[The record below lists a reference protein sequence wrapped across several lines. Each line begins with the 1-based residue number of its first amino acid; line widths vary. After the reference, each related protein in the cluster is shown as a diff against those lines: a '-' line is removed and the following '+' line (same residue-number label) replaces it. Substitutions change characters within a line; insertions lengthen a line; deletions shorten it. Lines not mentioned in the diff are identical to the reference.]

1 MYDRTQEAGNMK
13 RSFPVALIIFT
24 LVVFGYGGGAQ
35 AQIENTYYAEHVKI
49 LVEDTD
55 CLTENSTN
63 ISVVVTNNSVDD
75 IKIIKLTCHVYQG
88 CCQVD
93 FSSVYFNFMKGLKSY
108 STIRKTILINKGC
121 NQFDRLE
128 FKVERIK

>member
-1 MYDRTQEAGNMK
+1 MK
-13 RSFPVALIIFT
+13 KTFPAVLILLILVIFC
-24 LVVFGYGGGAQ
+24 FDEGAQ

-49 LVEDTD
+49 MVEDTD

-63 ISVVVTNNSVDD
+63 IKVVVTNNSIDD
-75 IKIIKLTCHVYQG
+75 LKIIKLTCHVYQG
-88 CCQVD
+88 CCEVD
-93 FSSVYFNFMKGLKSY
+93 FSSVYFNFMQGLESY
-108 STIRKTILINKGC
+108 SAIEKTILINKGC